1 MKWII
6 ENPYWTITI
15 ILFID
20 TMIIPLFRK
29 SKTPF
34 ILGFLFSCIGKTV
47 SPFSGPVNK
56 ELSDN
61 YYYSKTKTDIRY
73 SPMGNWFSLGNTK
86 VNHADVNTFEVID
99 REFAQDKNHLYYK
112 YDTIENEIDKES
124 FRIKDYI
131 LFDKN
136 RVYIAKDHLSY
147 KKQDKINDANKLFII
162 KGADPKT
169 FVYLDFNWAKDNK
182 HHFYN
187 YEPLTVDFETFDV
200 LNNNFCRDKDTL
212 YVIKQDGIDA
222 TSINP
227 TTVKK
232 INDSYIYDQE
242 YIYDFE
248 QWIDG
253 QKVNQH
259 FSFPYKDFSSVKVV
273 EEKYLFIDE
282 KVFYDNEEMT
292 SIDFS
297 SFEIMEATG
306 YSKDKK
312 QVYFL
317 GKIIVDADPST
328 FSLFNY
334 QLYAKDDKHVFWNG
348 EIIENANATTFKQ
361 VGDDTFLYKDKNH
374 KYRGGEIWK
383 N

>member
-1 MKWII
+1 
-6 ENPYWTITI
+6 
-15 ILFID
+15 
-20 TMIIPLFRK
+20 
-29 SKTPF
+29 
-34 ILGFLFSCIGKTV
+34 
-47 SPFSGPVNK
+47 
-56 ELSDN
+56 
-61 YYYSKTKTDIRY
+61 
-73 SPMGNWFSLGNTK
+73 
-86 VNHADVNTFEVID
+86 
-99 REFAQDKNHLYYK
+99 
-112 YDTIENEIDKES
+112 
-124 FRIKDYI
+124 
-131 LFDKN
+131 
-136 RVYIAKDHLSY
+136 
-147 KKQDKINDANKLFII
+147 
-162 KGADPKT
+162 
-169 FVYLDFNWAKDNK
+169 
-182 HHFYN
+182 
-187 YEPLTVDFETFDV
+187 
-200 LNNNFCRDKDTL
+200 
-212 YVIKQDGIDA
+212 VIKQDGIDA

-334 QLYAKDDKHVFWNG
+334 QLYAKDNKHVFWNG
-348 EIIENANATTFKQ
+348 EIIENADVATFKQ